1 MKSNL
6 VISFAAGLVTGV
18 TVAYLL
24 ITDRLQRRMD
34 QEIEE
39 RVDEVEK
46 SAFQEYRE
54 NIDKLTEMYEK
65 KEKKEALEYK
75 HSENPNIEILDPQ
88 TFQEGMLGYEFFEVD
103 CYVNDNVVADDNGNR
118 MKETAEELIGSEA
131 MKSGGAYGADPHDV
145 FVRNHKLRMDLHVHL
160 LDIDWVED
168 IDLPG
173 YYYTGD
179 DDSE

>member
-1 MKSNL
+1 MKSEIF
-6 VISFAAGLVTGV
+6 ISFAAGLVTGAA
-18 TVAYLL
+18 VAYLL
-24 ITDRLQRRMD
+24 ITERLQQKMD
-34 QEIEE
+34 QEL
-39 RVDEVEK
+39 VEQEK
-46 SAFQEYRE
+46 EYRD
-54 NIDKLTEMYEK
+54 NIDYITELHK
-65 KEKKEALEYK
+65 KEELRGRDERPEEYVPK
-75 HSENPNIEILDPQ
+75 TEFSDIEILDPQ

-118 MKETAEELIGSEA
+118 MKESAEELIGSEA

>member
-6 VISFAAGLVTGV
+6 VISFAAGLVTGAA
-18 TVAYLL
+18 VAYLL
-24 ITDRLQRRMD
+24 ITERLQQKMD
-34 QEIEE
+34 QELAEQ
-39 RVDEVEK
+39 EK
-46 SAFQEYRE
+46 EYRD
-54 NIDKLTEMYEK
+54 NIDYITELHK
-65 KEKKEALEYK
+65 KEELRGRDERPEEYVPK
-75 HSENPNIEILDPQ
+75 TEFSDIEILDPQ

-118 MKETAEELIGSEA
+118 MKESAEELIGSEA

-160 LDIDWVED
+160 LDSDWVED
-168 IDLPG
+168 VDWPG

>member
-24 ITDRLQRRMD
+24 ITERLQQKMD
-34 QEIEE
+34 QELAEQ
-39 RVDEVEK
+39 EK
-46 SAFQEYRE
+46 EYRD
-54 NIDKLTEMYEK
+54 NIDYITELHK
-65 KEKKEALEYK
+65 KEELRGRDERPEEYVPK
-75 HSENPNIEILDPQ
+75 TEFSDIELLDPQ

-118 MKETAEELIGSEA
+118 MKESAEELIGSEA

-160 LDIDWVED
+160 LDSDWVED
-168 IDLPG
+168 VDWPG

>member
-6 VISFAAGLVTGV
+6 VISFAAGLVTGAA
-18 TVAYLL
+18 VAYLL
-24 ITDRLQRRMD
+24 ITDRLQRKMD
-34 QEIEE
+34 QELAEQ
-39 RVDEVEK
+39 EK
-46 SAFQEYRE
+46 EYRE
-54 NIDKLTEMYEK
+54 NIDYITELHK
-65 KEKKEALEYK
+65 KEELRGRDERPEAIE
-75 HSENPNIEILDPQ
+75 HNPNPEFSDIEILDPQ

-118 MKETAEELIGSEA
+118 MKQTAEELIGKEA

>member
-1 MKSNL
+1 MKSEIF
-6 VISFAAGLVTGV
+6 ISFAAGLVTGAA
-18 TVAYLL
+18 VAYLL
-24 ITDRLQRRMD
+24 ITERLQQKMD
-34 QEIEE
+34 QELA
-39 RVDEVEK
+39 DLEK
-46 SAFQEYRE
+46 EYRD
-54 NIDKLTEMYEK
+54 NIDYITELHK
-65 KEKKEALEYK
+65 KEELRGRDERPEEYVPK
-75 HSENPNIEILDPQ
+75 TELSDIEILDPQ

-118 MKETAEELIGSEA
+118 MKESAEELIGSEA

>member
-1 MKSNL
+1 MKSEIF
-6 VISFAAGLVTGV
+6 ISFAAGLVTGAA
-18 TVAYLL
+18 VAYLL
-24 ITDRLQRRMD
+24 ITERLQQKMD
-34 QEIEE
+34 QELAEQ
-39 RVDEVEK
+39 EK
-46 SAFQEYRE
+46 EYRD
-54 NIDKLTEMYEK
+54 NIDYITELHK
-65 KEKKEALEYK
+65 KEELRGRDERPEEYVPK
-75 HSENPNIEILDPQ
+75 TEFSDIEILDPQ

-103 CYVNDNVVADDNGNR
+103 CYVDDNVVADDNGNR

>member
-24 ITDRLQRRMD
+24 ITDRLQRKMD

-54 NIDKLTEMYEK
+54 NIDKITEMYEK
-65 KEKKEALEYK
+65 KEEKEALEHK
-75 HSENPNIEILDPQ
+75 PSEFSDIEILDPQ
-88 TFQEGMLGYEFFEVD
+88 TFQEEMLGYEFFEVD

-118 MKETAEELIGSEA
+118 MKQTAEELIGSEA

>member
-6 VISFAAGLVTGV
+6 VISFAAGLVTGAA
-18 TVAYLL
+18 VAYLL
-24 ITDRLQRRMD
+24 ITERLQQKMD
-34 QEIEE
+34 QELAEQ
-39 RVDEVEK
+39 EK
-46 SAFQEYRE
+46 EYRD
-54 NIDKLTEMYEK
+54 NIDYITELHK
-65 KEKKEALEYK
+65 KEELRGRDERPEEYVPK
-75 HSENPNIEILDPQ
+75 TELSDIEILDPQ

-118 MKETAEELIGSEA
+118 MKESAEELIGSEA

-160 LDIDWVED
+160 LDSDWVED
-168 IDLPG
+168 VDWPG

>member
-24 ITDRLQRRMD
+24 ITDRLQRQMD

-54 NIDKLTEMYEK
+54 NIDKITAMYEK
-65 KEKKEALEYK
+65 KKEKEALEYK
-75 HSENPNIEILDPQ
+75 PSENPNIEILDPQ

-118 MKETAEELIGSEA
+118 MKQTAEELIGSEA

-173 YYYTGD
+173 YYTGD

>member
-6 VISFAAGLVTGV
+6 VISFTAGLVTGAAI
-18 TVAYLL
+18 AYLL
-24 ITDRLQRRMD
+24 ITERLQQKMD
-34 QEIEE
+34 QELAEQ
-39 RVDEVEK
+39 EK
-46 SAFQEYRE
+46 EYRD
-54 NIDKLTEMYEK
+54 NIDYITELHK
-65 KEKKEALEYK
+65 KEELRGRDERPEEYVPK
-75 HSENPNIEILDPQ
+75 TEFSDIEILDPQ

-118 MKETAEELIGSEA
+118 MKESAEELIGSEA

-160 LDIDWVED
+160 LDSDWVED
-168 IDLPG
+168 VDWPG

>member
-1 MKSNL
+1 MKSEIF
-6 VISFAAGLVTGV
+6 ISFAAGLVTGAA
-18 TVAYLL
+18 VAYLL
-24 ITDRLQRRMD
+24 ITERLQQKMD
-34 QEIEE
+34 QELAEQ
-39 RVDEVEK
+39 EK
-46 SAFQEYRE
+46 EYRD
-54 NIDKLTEMYEK
+54 NIDYITELHK
-65 KEKKEALEYK
+65 KEELRGRDERPEEYVPK
-75 HSENPNIEILDPQ
+75 TEFSDIEILDPQ

-118 MKETAEELIGSEA
+118 MKESAEELIGSEA

>member
-1 MKSNL
+1 MKSNI
-6 VISFAAGLVTGV
+6 VIAFAAGLVTGV

-24 ITDRLQRRMD
+24 ITDRLQRQMD
-34 QEIEE
+34 QEFIKQTE
-39 RVDEVEK
+39 
-46 SAFQEYRE
+46 EYRK
-54 NIDKLTEMYEK
+54 NIDYLKELYN
-65 KEKKEALEYK
+65 KEKFRGLDERPETVEEGAHEI
-75 HSENPNIEILDPQ
+75 SDVEILDPA

-118 MKETAEELIGSEA
+118 MKVSAEELIGSEA

-160 LDIDWVED
+160 IDSDWVED

-173 YYYTGD
+173 YYYTRD

>member
-1 MKSNL
+1 MKSDIF
-6 VISFAAGLVTGV
+6 ISFAAGVVTGAAV
-18 TVAYLL
+18 VYIL
-24 ITDRLQRRMD
+24 ITERLQSKMD
-34 QEIEE
+34 QELAEQ
-39 RVDEVEK
+39 EK
-46 SAFQEYRE
+46 EYRE
-54 NIDKLTEMYEK
+54 NIDYITELHK
-65 KEKKEALEYK
+65 KEELRGRDERPKAIE
-75 HSENPNIEILDPQ
+75 HNPNPELSDIEILDPQ

-118 MKETAEELIGSEA
+118 MKESAEELIGKEA
-131 MKSGGAYGADPHDV
+131 MESGGAYGADPHDV

-168 IDLPG
+168 VDLPG

>member
-1 MKSNL
+1 MKSEIF
-6 VISFAAGLVTGV
+6 ISFAAGLFTGAA
-18 TVAYLL
+18 VAYLL
-24 ITDRLQRRMD
+24 ITERLQQKMD
-34 QEIEE
+34 QEFAEQ
-39 RVDEVEK
+39 EK
-46 SAFQEYRE
+46 EYRD
-54 NIDKLTEMYEK
+54 NIDYITELHK
-65 KEKKEALEYK
+65 KDERPEEYVPK
-75 HSENPNIEILDPQ
+75 TEFSDIEILDPQ

-118 MKETAEELIGSEA
+118 MKESAEELIGSEA

-160 LDIDWVED
+160 LDSDWVED
-168 IDLPG
+168 VDWPG

>member
-1 MKSNL
+1 MKSDIFL
-6 VISFAAGLVTGV
+6 SFAAGFISGTA
-18 TVAYLL
+18 VAYLL
-24 ITDRLQRRMD
+24 ITDRLQRKMD

-46 SAFQEYRE
+46 SAFEEYRE
-54 NIDKLTEMYEK
+54 NIEYITKMHEK
-65 KEKKEALEYK
+65 KAEAIE
-75 HSENPNIEILDPQ
+75 HTPNDGMSDIEILDPQ

-103 CYVNDNVVADDNGNR
+103 CYVNDNVIADDNGNR
-118 MKETAEELIGSEA
+118 MKESAEELIGSEA

-145 FVRNHKLRMDLHVHL
+145 FVRNHKLRMNLHVHL
-160 LDIDWVED
+160 LDSDWVED
-168 IDLPG
+168 VDWPG

>member
-1 MKSNL
+1 MKSEIF
-6 VISFAAGLVTGV
+6 ISFAAGLVTGAA
-18 TVAYLL
+18 VAYLL
-24 ITDRLQRRMD
+24 ITERLQQKMD
-34 QEIEE
+34 QELAEQ
-39 RVDEVEK
+39 EK
-46 SAFQEYRE
+46 EYRD
-54 NIDKLTEMYEK
+54 NIDYITELHK
-65 KEKKEALEYK
+65 KEGLRGRDERPEEYVTK
-75 HSENPNIEILDPQ
+75 TEFSDIEILDPQ

-118 MKETAEELIGSEA
+118 MKESAEELIGSEA

-160 LDIDWVED
+160 LDSDWVED
-168 IDLPG
+168 VDWPG

>member
-6 VISFAAGLVTGV
+6 VISFAAGLVTGAA
-18 TVAYLL
+18 VAYLL
-24 ITDRLQRRMD
+24 ITERLQQKMD
-34 QEIEE
+34 QELAEQ
-39 RVDEVEK
+39 EK
-46 SAFQEYRE
+46 EYRD
-54 NIDKLTEMYEK
+54 NIDYITELHK
-65 KEKKEALEYK
+65 KEELRGRDERPEEYAPK
-75 HSENPNIEILDPQ
+75 TEFSDIEILDPQ

-118 MKETAEELIGSEA
+118 MKESAEELIGSEA

-160 LDIDWVED
+160 LDNDWVED
-168 IDLPG
+168 VDWPG

>member
-1 MKSNL
+1 MKSDV

-18 TVAYLL
+18 AVAYLL
-24 ITDRLQRRMD
+24 ITDRLQRKMD

-65 KEKKEALEYK
+65 KEEAEALEYK
-75 HSENPNIEILDPQ
+75 PSENPNIEMLDPQ

-118 MKETAEELIGSEA
+118 MKESAEELIGSEA

>member
-24 ITDRLQRRMD
+24 ITERLQQKMD
-34 QEIEE
+34 QELAEQ
-39 RVDEVEK
+39 EK
-46 SAFQEYRE
+46 EYRD
-54 NIDKLTEMYEK
+54 NIDYITELHK
-65 KEKKEALEYK
+65 KEELRGRDERPEEYVPK
-75 HSENPNIEILDPQ
+75 TEFSDIEILDPQ

-118 MKETAEELIGSEA
+118 MKESAEELIGSEA

-160 LDIDWVED
+160 LDSDWVED
-168 IDLPG
+168 VDWPG

>member
-6 VISFAAGLVTGV
+6 VISFTAGLVTGAA
-18 TVAYLL
+18 VAYLL
-24 ITDRLQRRMD
+24 ITERLQQKMD
-34 QEIEE
+34 QELAEQ
-39 RVDEVEK
+39 EK
-46 SAFQEYRE
+46 EYRD
-54 NIDKLTEMYEK
+54 NIDYITELHK
-65 KEKKEALEYK
+65 KEELRGRDERPEEYVPK
-75 HSENPNIEILDPQ
+75 TEFSDIEILDPQ

-118 MKETAEELIGSEA
+118 MKESAEELIGSEA

-160 LDIDWVED
+160 LDSDWVED
-168 IDLPG
+168 VDWPG

>member
-1 MKSNL
+1 MKSEIF
-6 VISFAAGLVTGV
+6 ISFAAGLVTGAA
-18 TVAYLL
+18 VAYLL
-24 ITDRLQRRMD
+24 ITDRLQCQMD

-54 NIDKLTEMYEK
+54 NIEKITAMYENK
-65 KEKKEALEYK
+65 TLVADQENPEKKL
-75 HSENPNIEILDPQ
+75 SDIEILDPQ

-118 MKETAEELIGSEA
+118 MKESAEELIGSEA

-145 FVRNHKLRMDLHVHL
+145 FVRNHKFRMDLHVHL
-160 LDIDWVED
+160 LDSDWVED
-168 IDLPG
+168 VDWPG

>member
-24 ITDRLQRRMD
+24 ITERLQQKMD
-34 QEIEE
+34 QELAEQ
-39 RVDEVEK
+39 EK
-46 SAFQEYRE
+46 EYRD
-54 NIDKLTEMYEK
+54 NIDYITELHK
-65 KEKKEALEYK
+65 KEELRGRDEHPGEYVPK
-75 HSENPNIEILDPQ
+75 TEFSDTEILDPQ

-118 MKETAEELIGSEA
+118 MKESAEELIGSEA

-160 LDIDWVED
+160 LDSDWVED
-168 IDLPG
+168 VDWPG